1 MEYLIGSLLTFVV
14 LVAVGVF
21 LKKKQPSFRSFI
33 TYSQSHVHE
42 LVRPFLPDNED
53 LQQIKV
59 TQAAKHYD
67 KTHIRIIM
75 VQNKAYWIK
84 DSVLYVAEIV
94 NGEVDQES
102 TKEVDIMSMDK
113 VQLDKMM
120 FIVDKLTE
128 GTTNDYWNTGK

>member
-1 MEYLIGSLLTFVV
+1 MEYLIGSLLTFVLVV
-14 LVAVGVF
+14 LLRLFA
-21 LKKKQPSFRSFI
+21 KKNIPQFKSFI

-42 LVRPFLPDNED
+42 LIRPFLLDNDE
-53 LQQIKV
+53 IEKV
-59 TQAAKHYD
+59 KITQATKHYD

-94 NGEVDQES
+94 NGEVNQES
-102 TKEVDIMSMDK
+102 AKEVDIMSMDK
-113 VQLDKMM
+113 VQLDRMM

>member
-1 MEYLIGSLLTFVV
+1 MEYLIGSLLTFV
-14 LVAVGVF
+14 LLLSLGF
-21 LKKKQPSFRSFI
+21 IFNRKKKNLDLRI

-42 LVRPFLPDNED
+42 LIRPFIPDNEE
-53 LQQIKV
+53 LTAVKI
-59 TQAAKHYD
+59 TQASKHYD
-67 KTHIRIIM
+67 QIHIRILM

-84 DSVLYVAEIV
+84 NSVLYVADII
-94 NGEVDQES
+94 NGDIDKDS
-102 TKEVDIMSMDK
+102 TKEVDIISMDR

>member
-1 MEYLIGSLLTFVV
+1 MEYLIGSLLTFVL
-14 LVAVGVF
+14 LVSLRLFAR
-21 LKKKQPSFRSFI
+21 KKINGFDTPI

-42 LVRPFLPDNED
+42 LIRPFLPENEE
-53 LQQIKV
+53 LQQVKV

-67 KTHIRIIM
+67 KTHIRVIM

-84 DSVLYVAEIV
+84 DNILYTAAIV
-94 NGEVDQES
+94 DGEVDQDS
-102 TKEVDIMSMDK
+102 AKEVDIMSMDK

-120 FIVDKLTE
+120 FIVDKLIE

>member
-1 MEYLIGSLLTFVV
+1 M
-14 LVAVGVF
+14 
-21 LKKKQPSFRSFI
+21 
-33 TYSQSHVHE
+33 
-42 LVRPFLPDNED
+42 VRPFLPDNED

-84 DSVLYVAEIV
+84 DSVLYVAQII
-94 NGEVDQES
+94 NGEVDHDS
-102 TKEVDIMSMDK
+102 AKEVDIMSMDK

>member
-1 MEYLIGSLLTFVV
+1 MEYLIGSMLTFMM
-14 LVAVGVF
+14 LLGLGF
-21 LKKKQPSFRSFI
+21 FINRKKEDLGTFI

-42 LVRPFLPDNED
+42 LIRPFMPDNSEM
-53 LQQIKV
+53 LKIKV
-59 TQAAKHYD
+59 TQASKHYD
-67 KTHIRIIM
+67 QVHIRILM

-84 DSVLYVAEIV
+84 NSVLYVADM
-94 NGEVDQES
+94 VDGDIDRDS
-102 TKEVDIMSMDK
+102 AKEVDIISMDK